1 MNDRGLNVF
10 AIVCILL
17 TIVLIHLNYQQIGEC
32 EAKGG
37 VLLKTADGLAS
48 CIEAKKIK

>member
-1 MNDRGLNVF
+1 MLKF
-10 AIVCILL
+10 FTISCILL

-32 EAKGG
+32 QARGG

-48 CIEAKKIK
+48 CIEARKIIEKE